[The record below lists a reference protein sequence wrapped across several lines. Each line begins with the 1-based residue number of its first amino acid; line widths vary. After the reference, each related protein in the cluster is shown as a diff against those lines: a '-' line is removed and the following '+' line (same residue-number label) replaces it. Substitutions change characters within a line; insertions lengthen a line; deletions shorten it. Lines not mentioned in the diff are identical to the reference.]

1 MITPLLCPYNKQQGV
16 SLFCL
21 HSFVIFS
28 TLMPTRVEKRKLL
41 VDCLSFLNVSC
52 LKKGQNG
59 ALGIFLLLQ
68 SQLRVCCDI
77 EGTEVLKTLSWQR
90 LIFPSLFFISDLIFF
105 FLFVFH
111 YFIFYFLNQNLFPG
125 KCFSCF
131 K

>member
-1 MITPLLCPYNKQQGV
+1 
-16 SLFCL
+16 
-21 HSFVIFS
+21 
-28 TLMPTRVEKRKLL
+28 MPTRVEKRKLL

-90 LIFPSLFFISDLIFF
+90 LIFPSFFFISDLIFF
-105 FLFVFH
+105 SCLF
-111 YFIFYFLNQNLFPG
+111 FIILF
-125 KCFSCF
+125 FTF
-131 K
+131 